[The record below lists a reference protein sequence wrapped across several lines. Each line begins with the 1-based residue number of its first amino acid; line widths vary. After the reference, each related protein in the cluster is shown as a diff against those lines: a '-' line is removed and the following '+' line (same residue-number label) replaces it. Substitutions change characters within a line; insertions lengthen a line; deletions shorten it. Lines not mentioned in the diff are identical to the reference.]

1 VHTSPVCT
9 SSLTQPCVHGG
20 REGGRVGRGI
30 VRGRSK
36 PSLDTMRRASRGRGW
51 PVAGREEGAKRVGGR
66 AGRVGRVGG
75 RAVRVGRIGRGMRGG
90 RAGRVVGGKTC
101 GGRQDAFG
109 GQDASLGRPVRRA
122 GMRCGQGAWTWA
134 GRLDVGRARE
144 WAGPGVRLDMLKG
157 ERRGA
162 RTCAC
167 ACGRTCGRACL
178 PARPPA
184 RTCPHHTV
192 VAGGGGRGWQVV
204 RGRADRPEGVREG
217 RRGCCV
223 A

>member
-1 VHTSPVCT
+1 MA
-9 SSLTQPCVHGG
+9 G
-20 REGGRVGRGI
+20 RGEGGGGKARGWAGRTRRT
-30 VRGRSK
+30 RGR
-36 PSLDTMRRASRGRGW
+36 TGGTRGTHRQGHAW
-51 PVAGREEGAKRVGGR
+51 RTGR
-66 AGRVGRVGG
+66 
-75 RAVRVGRIGRGMRGG
+75 
-90 RAGRVVGGKTC
+90 TC
-101 GGRQDAFG
+101 GGRQDVWWA
-109 GQDASLGRPVRRA
+109 ARRVRRA
-122 GMRCGQGAWTWA
+122 RRVPGTPCKAGGHAMWA